1 MQMTA
6 KSSPI
11 GLITKTSFL
20 LIIVL
25 QSCGDPKPVKPA
37 PVAQSAFGLTFSG
50 QAEFESKIP
59 PFVHQKLRQALA
71 EQKGDGVRKTQ
82 IELLLDYTNY
92 GEGYAQS
99 IYEYG
104 DVFLDK
110 GETLRLVSANDHSE
124 FKLLVDDGTNQWEGD
139 YYASSPELGEALR
152 RDDSLKLMPRK
163 RKLNER

>member
-1 MQMTA
+1 MT
-6 KSSPI
+6 KK
-11 GLITKTSFL
+11 LICVFVL
-20 LIIVL
+20 VL
-25 QSCGDPKPVKPA
+25 QSCGEPKTVKPA

-71 EQKGDGVRKTQ
+71 EQKEDGVRKAQ

-110 GETLRLVSANDHSE
+110 GDTLRLVSANDHSE
-124 FKLLVDDGTNQWEGD
+124 FYLLLDDGTNRWEGD
-139 YYASSPELGEALR
+139 YYACSPELREALR

-163 RKLNER
+163 RKPNER

>member
-1 MQMTA
+1 MNF
-6 KSSPI
+6 I
-11 GLITKTSFL
+11 GMIKKLICVFVL
-20 LIIVL
+20 VL

-50 QAEFESKIP
+50 QTEFESKIP

>member
-1 MQMTA
+1 MT
-6 KSSPI
+6 KK
-11 GLITKTSFL
+11 LICVFVL
-20 LIIVL
+20 VL
-25 QSCGDPKPVKPA
+25 QSCGEPKRVKPA

-50 QAEFESKIP
+50 QAEFESRIP
-59 PFVHQKLRQALA
+59 PFVHQKLRQALE
-71 EQKGDGVRKTQ
+71 EQKEDGVRKTQ

-99 IYEYG
+99 IHEYG

-139 YYASSPELGEALR
+139 FYASSPELGEALR

-163 RKLNER
+163 RKPNER